1 MPTAVAK
8 VKVSPVEKT
17 RQRINGVMKRKL
29 AIEEKVSDLDIS
41 ALGRIADMAF
51 HDSIGELHGIV
62 LLPNEREEQR
72 LDADGNAYTV
82 TKSNIPFK
90 IAASNSIVNA
100 QRVIMDRKERDG
112 DGGKKGGVTVTFTE
126 EDRISGDVTEKKT
139 TKTITKTLAQYD
151 DEDDDYENTADF
163 DLSSEYDEEPD
174 FESEF
179 GEDDD

>member
-51 HDSIGELHGIV
+51 HDSIGELHEIV
-62 LLPNEREEQR
+62 LMPNEREEQR

-100 QRVIMDRKERDG
+100 QRIIMDRKERGG
-112 DGGKKGGVTVTFTE
+112 DGNKKGVTVTFTE

-139 TKTITKTLAQYD
+139 TKTITKTVAQYD
-151 DEDDDYENTADF
+151 DEDDDYENVADF

-179 GEDDD
+179 GEDDE